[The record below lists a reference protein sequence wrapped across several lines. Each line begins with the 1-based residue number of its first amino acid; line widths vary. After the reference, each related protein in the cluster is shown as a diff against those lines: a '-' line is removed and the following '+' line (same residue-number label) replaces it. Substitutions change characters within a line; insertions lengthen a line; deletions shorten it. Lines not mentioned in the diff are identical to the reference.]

1 MLHFPI
7 IGVLYKSFNITN
19 IPCLAIIT
27 VVVTIGL
34 SLALMLLVDHVM
46 THKSTQLLKSNKF
59 EVISI

>member
-46 THKSTQLLKSNKF
+46 THKSTQLL
-59 EVISI
+59 

>member
-34 SLALMLLVDHVM
+34 SLALMLLVDHVI
-46 THKSTQLLKSNKF
+46 TPWLNKPKTKKA
-59 EVISI
+59 

>member
-27 VVVTIGL
+27 IVVTIGL
-34 SLALMLLVDHVM
+34 SLALMLLIDHVI
-46 THKSTQLLKSNKF
+46 TPWLNKPKAKKA
-59 EVISI
+59 

>member
-19 IPCLAIIT
+19 IQCLAIIT

-34 SLALMLLVDHVM
+34 SLALMLLVDHVI
-46 THKSTQLLKSNKF
+46 TPWLNKPKTKKA
-59 EVISI
+59 

>member
-27 VVVTIGL
+27 VVVTLGL
-34 SLALMLLVDHVM
+34 SMALMAIIDHVI
-46 THKSTQLLKSNKF
+46 TPWLNRKK
-59 EVISI
+59 EA